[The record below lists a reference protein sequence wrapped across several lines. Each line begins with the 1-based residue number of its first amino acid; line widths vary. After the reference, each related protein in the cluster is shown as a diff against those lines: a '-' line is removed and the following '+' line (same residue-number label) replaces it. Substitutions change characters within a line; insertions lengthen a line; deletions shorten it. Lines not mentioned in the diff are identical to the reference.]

1 MAKVQSF
8 ITARLATVQLAA
20 SALLSGTDP
29 SDTCCG
35 SELLALVRAHVETL
49 VETLKGEHC
58 FS

>member
-1 MAKVQSF
+1 MQP
-8 ITARLATVQLAA
+8 AA

-29 SDTCCG
+29 SDTCWG